1 MTSPKVIVRTGF
13 KLSLQN
19 PDRGKIYNNRDINYV
34 NGILDYYKED
44 KKRVLNMV
52 DYFTGKINKHEDI
65 NLVLEDGS
73 HANSKEVENRK
84 KYINKQF
91 KNSNVWQIVL
101 SIDKKL
107 VDHNTTWEDIEK
119 KLAKEIL
126 PTFFK
131 SMGFVDVKK
140 MCYEFSL
147 HTNTKH
153 PHFHISFM
161 ERQPNTLSYKN
172 EFIYRRTG
180 KIPKK
185 SINVLKRETVKVLE
199 REGKF
204 RPLATQIN
212 KDIEEL
218 KKYFDPNTKN
228 FILYDRDN
236 ILLEEKILRLGMLLS
251 DRNISYN
258 NKIKFNSIKDKEIK
272 DLTRKIKNDLF
283 KDKKLLVPKNKF
295 NNSINNMNNYF
306 ISLNKRNNISL
317 KDVDNSYTK
326 YKEEY
331 LNNYILN
338 AIVNHARYSYDK
350 GSKRIIS
357 SDDVIQSIILNNYL
371 ENEKY
376 SKKDIIKCSLS
387 NNGINK
393 YRQKQNIYNAIKNID
408 QELKYASEEYIR
420 LMQQQPKEKIKW
432 Y

>member
-1 MTSPKVIVRTGF
+1 
-13 KLSLQN
+13 
-19 PDRGKIYNNRDINYV
+19 
-34 NGILDYYKED
+34 
-44 KKRVLNMV
+44 
-52 DYFTGKINKHEDI
+52 
-65 NLVLEDGS
+65 
-73 HANSKEVENRK
+73 
-84 KYINKQF
+84 
-91 KNSNVWQIVL
+91 
-101 SIDKKL
+101 
-107 VDHNTTWEDIEK
+107 
-119 KLAKEIL
+119 
-126 PTFFK
+126 
-131 SMGFVDVKK
+131 
-140 MCYEFSL
+140 
-147 HTNTKH
+147 
-153 PHFHISFM
+153 
-161 ERQPNTLSYKN
+161 
-172 EFIYRRTG
+172 
-180 KIPKK
+180 
-185 SINVLKRETVKVLE
+185 
-199 REGKF
+199 
-204 RPLATQIN
+204 
-212 KDIEEL
+212 
-218 KKYFDPNTKN
+218 
-228 FILYDRDN
+228 
-236 ILLEEKILRLGMLLS
+236 MLLS

-272 DLTRKIKNDLF
+272 DLTREIKNNLF

>member
-1 MTSPKVIVRTGF
+1 MNSPKVIVRTGY
-13 KLSLQN
+13 KLALQN

-44 KKRVLNMV
+44 KKRILNMV

-73 HANSKEVENRK
+73 HANAHEVENRK

-101 SIDKKL
+101 SVDKKL
-107 VDHNTTWEDIEK
+107 VDHNTTWEDMEK

-140 MCYEFSL
+140 MCFEFSL

-161 ERQPNTLSYKN
+161 ERHPNTLSYNN
-172 EFIYRRTG
+172 ELIYRRIG

-185 SINVLKRETVKVLE
+185 SINILKRETIKVLE

-204 RPLATQIN
+204 RPLAIQIN
-212 KDIEEL
+212 KDIEDL

-236 ILLEEKILRLGMLLS
+236 IFLEEKILRLGMLLN
-251 DRNISYN
+251 DRNISHN

-272 DLTRKIKNDLF
+272 ELTKEIKNSLF
-283 KDKKLLVPKNKF
+283 QDKKLIIEKYKF
-295 NNSINNMNNYF
+295 NNSINNMNSYF
-306 ISLNKRNNISL
+306 VSLNKRNNISL
-317 KDVDNSYTK
+317 KDIDKSYTK

-350 GSKRIIS
+350 GSKKVIN
-357 SDDVIQSIILNNYL
+357 SDEVIQSIILNNYL
-371 ENEKY
+371 ENKKY
-376 SKKDIIKCSLS
+376 NKKDIIKCSLS

-393 YRQKQNIYNAIKNID
+393 YKQKQNIYNAIKNID

-420 LMQQQPKEKIKW
+420 IMQQQPKEKVKW